1 MRCLGRTSPARE
13 AEPIETA
20 LSIAREAAGAAAIQI
35 AGGRPCSVNK
45 KGAVDLVTEIDL
57 AAERAIRDVLHER
70 SPEIPVLAE
79 EGGGAHDASTR
90 WIVDPLDGTTN
101 FVHGFPCY
109 GPSIALQL
117 DGVVVA
123 CCTLNVATGESF
135 WARLGGGAWS
145 ESGRLKVSDARSLSE
160 ALLITGFPYDRRQ
173 RADFYLSFLR
183 AFMVEGQGIR
193 RDGAAAVDF
202 AHIASGR
209 ADGFWEFGL
218 QPWDVAAG
226 SLLVTEA
233 GGQIS
238 NPAGG
243 MLELDR
249 PQIVAS
255 NGWIH
260 DQMTQI
266 CADLLEAQGS
276 KWHLQ

>member
-1 MRCLGRTSPARE
+1 
-13 AEPIETA
+13 
-20 LSIAREAAGAAAIQI
+20 
-35 AGGRPCSVNK
+35 
-45 KGAVDLVTEIDL
+45 
-57 AAERAIRDVLHER
+57 
-70 SPEIPVLAE
+70 
-79 EGGGAHDASTR
+79 
-90 WIVDPLDGTTN
+90 
-101 FVHGFPCY
+101 
-109 GPSIALQL
+109 
-117 DGVVVA
+117 
-123 CCTLNVATGESF
+123 
-135 WARLGGGAWS
+135 
-145 ESGRLKVSDARSLSE
+145 VSDARSLSE

-183 AFMVEGQGIR
+183 AFMVAGQGIR

-202 AHIASGR
+202 THIASGR

-249 PQIVAS
+249 PQIIAS

-260 DQMTQI
+260 DEMTQI